1 MPGPRRAKL
10 SLLVTAVL
18 AITATH
24 AYECPTTCLPT
35 ANCKCGTSGIPG
47 GLDASVV
54 PQFIVLTTDDAV
66 TLKTKASL
74 LQITDNHV
82 NDNGCAMPATW
93 FAPVDTTSVPLVQ
106 QLFVKG
112 HEIATQTMSGTSVAS
127 LEEIVGAKTWYN
139 QTAKLPM
146 EKIQGFR
153 APYLAFSPEQ
163 RAILSNNGFRYD
175 SSISESFPSTTS
187 PSATNLLW
195 PYTMDYG
202 IPQVCTTGVCSSD
215 EVYAGLWEFPVWD
228 TQNSDASLAGTM
240 NPQGDLY
247 SLYKLALDN
256 RRSGNRAPLG
266 VYVTAAWLEAEPERL
281 TQLNAFFDY
290 AAALPYTW
298 LVTVSQVLDWINDPT
313 VATKYA
319 PTCLSPDQLLAELPG
334 VKICTQPNVGC
345 SYGTW
350 DSDQCLC
357 ICQGAESTTGGYCR
371 DAVGSCT
378 VAKGYDFASKE
389 YICPIGTSPPSPPPS
404 PPPAV
409 ASPVSGPSWG
419 PAESIAPVP
428 APTQVSPSIQL
439 SDGLCGHDLLS
450 FAGLTISGYESLNDG
465 YAVAIKALDGSC
477 ETCAMAPVTGTISY
491 ISIDMGYS
499 VTLSS
504 VSIRSSYDVL
514 VNIYVGE
521 SAANNGMNNAQCAQ
535 SYQVRAGGASVVP
548 CAATGTYV
556 TVQTKGTLTLCDIY
570 PVVASSAPPP
580 PSPVARSP
588 VIVDMDVTGLST
600 AVVTAAGA
608 PAICGVLVSLTNDV
622 SATCSVTSVA
632 GVPAGRRRLLDDSS
646 VHVTAVVQT
655 ADSTGL
661 VASLSNTAQAAARIL
676 AAGAVPVTASSIIVS
691 GGWCFSEEGG
701 RGSDGGVCGR
711 GGLSWGRLLY

>member
-1 MPGPRRAKL
+1 
-10 SLLVTAVL
+10 
-18 AITATH
+18 
-24 AYECPTTCLPT
+24 CPTTCLPT

-93 FAPVDTTSVPLVQ
+93 FAPVDNTSVSLVQ

-175 SSISESFPSTTS
+175 SSILESFPSTTS

-195 PYTMDYG
+195 PYTMDHG

-298 LVTVSQVLDWINDPT
+298 LVTISQVLDWINDPT

-319 PTCLSPDQLLAELPG
+319 PTCLSPAQLLAELPG

-378 VAKGYDFASKE
+378 VAKGYDFASNK
-389 YICPIGTSPPSPPPS
+389 YICPIGTLPPSPPPS
-404 PPPAV
+404 PPTAV

-514 VNIYVGE
+514 T
-521 SAANNGMNNAQCAQ
+521 
-535 SYQVRAGGASVVP
+535 GGLPSP
-548 CAATGTYV
+548 PPG
-556 TVQTKGTLTLCDIY
+556 KI
-570 PVVASSAPPP
+570 PSPP
-580 PSPVARSP
+580 PSPGSSP
-588 VIVDMDVTGLST
+588 NPPSSSG
-600 AVVTAAGA
+600 GK
-608 PAICGVLVSLTNDV
+608 
-622 SATCSVTSVA
+622 
-632 GVPAGRRRLLDDSS
+632 SS
-646 VHVTAVVQT
+646 VGAIAGGVIG
-655 ADSTGL
+655 GL
-661 VASLSNTAQAAARIL
+661 VAAALLVWLIIVVRRRRQAAEGDGDIPADPKTPPRPTAASKAKETKQPRRRGPAINSIAKTLPAGATATLDPQSAEKPTMYTSPLRDFAKSMEAATLAQAKDVEAQ
-676 AAGAVPVTASSIIVS
+676 VDPPSK
-691 GGWCFSEEGG
+691 E
-701 RGSDGGVCGR
+701 
-711 GGLSWGRLLY
+711 